1 PCACGSTIL
10 AKDSHPLCIVCL
22 GVRHAQTVLANP
34 ECCPHCALFPSRVR
48 ERRLRVAAANKRDP
62 CLSPLPAER
71 DEAASQAQC
80 SWGEFMDEVSPVLPS
95 VFESHSLLDNKGV
108 EEEDDEV
115 AHFLEEDLE
124 DDEED
129 AILPPDLLS
138 RPGTKKHSI
147 EWPSQQVHSDAE
159 RDLYEGKKLPSRTSP
174 VKQLIPAVPACVT
187 EMCCFWDK
195 PFSHRVPVKGFSR
208 LEVHD
213 MEALGMYNPP
223 PVELS
228 VASHLHPNRRAALSS
243 SSPSLPGRT
252 EMLSASLFQK
262 NYCSSALAV
271 RALNATFMLT
281 TYQAELMEEIGRQID
296 AGSPDSTLWEEIC
309 VIADLNLRSSRGAV
323 QSCGRSMGLA
333 VVGERA
339 LWLGLTGLSE
349 REKVDFLDAPIEPK
363 ALFGAAVANMR
374 QQCDLRKKDGE
385 AFEACLP
392 RKPPA
397 RPPQPARSYFA
408 PASRERQPGFRAP
421 RQPPPQQS
429 MRGEARQ
436 KQPQP
441 RNKTSFAEAAAR
453 HRPADPQGGKKR

>member
-1 PCACGSTIL
+1 
-10 AKDSHPLCIVCL
+10 
-22 GVRHAQTVLANP
+22 
-34 ECCPHCALFPSRVR
+34 
-48 ERRLRVAAANKRDP
+48 
-62 CLSPLPAER
+62 
-71 DEAASQAQC
+71 
-80 SWGEFMDEVSPVLPS
+80 
-95 VFESHSLLDNKGV
+95 
-108 EEEDDEV
+108 
-115 AHFLEEDLE
+115 
-124 DDEED
+124 
-129 AILPPDLLS
+129 
-138 RPGTKKHSI
+138 
-147 EWPSQQVHSDAE
+147 
-159 RDLYEGKKLPSRTSP
+159 
-174 VKQLIPAVPACVT
+174 
-187 EMCCFWDK
+187 MCRFWDK

-252 EMLSASLFQK
+252 ERLSASLFQK
-262 NYCSSALAV
+262 IYRSSALAV

-323 QSCGRSMGLA
+323 QSCGCSMGLA

-363 ALFGAAVANMR
+363 ALFGAVVANMR

-421 RQPPPQQS
+421 RQPQPQQS
-429 MRGEARQ
+429 MRREARQ

>member
-1 PCACGSTIL
+1 
-10 AKDSHPLCIVCL
+10 
-22 GVRHAQTVLANP
+22 
-34 ECCPHCALFPSRVR
+34 
-48 ERRLRVAAANKRDP
+48 
-62 CLSPLPAER
+62 
-71 DEAASQAQC
+71 ASQAQC

-95 VFESHSLLDNKGV
+95 LFESHSLLDNKGV
-108 EEEDDEV
+108 EEEDDGV
-115 AHFLEEDLE
+115 ANFLEENLE

-138 RPGTKKHSI
+138 RPGSATGPSPVPGELDLVEVCRRAAKKLFI
-147 EWPSQQVHSDAE
+147 EWPSQQVHSDDE
-159 RDLYEGKKLPSRTSP
+159 RDLYDGKRLPSRTSP

-187 EMCCFWDK
+187 EMRRFWDK

-213 MEALGMYNPP
+213 MEALGMCNPP
-223 PVELS
+223 PPLELS

-252 EMLSASLFQK
+252 ERLSASLFQK
-262 NYCSSALAV
+262 IYRSSALAV
-271 RALNATFMLT
+271 RALNATSMLT
-281 TYQAELMEEIGRQID
+281 AYQAELMEEMGKQID
-296 AGSPDSTLWEEIC
+296 AGSPVSALWEEIC
-309 VIADLNLRSSRGAV
+309 VIADLNLRSSREAV

-333 VVGERA
+333 LVGERA

-349 REKVDFLDAPIEPK
+349 REKVEFLDAPIEPK

-397 RPPQPARSYFA
+397 RPPQPALSYFA

-421 RQPPPQQS
+421 GQPPPHQS

-441 RNKTSFAEAAAR
+441 RNKTSFAAAAAR
-453 HRPADPQGGKKR
+453 HRPADPQGGKKRRAT